1 MTDEH
6 FDHIEIMKQAT
17 RALRIV
23 LGSERIL
30 PIPIELNTV
39 AERLG
44 EAPVTG
50 EQLAGL
56 REMIGQQSVEKGLAL
71 AVLDLVHAFEA
82 LYVAVESYQRSVND
96 GSAEGTDTRRMSR
109 QSAQWLMRIFT
120 HDLDEIVRLVTDG

>member
-6 FDHIEIMKQAT
+6 FDHIEIMKQAA

-30 PIPIELNTV
+30 PIPIELNTI

-56 REMIGQQSVEKGLAL
+56 REMIGQQSIEKGLAL

-82 LYVAVESYQRSVND
+82 LYVAVESYQRHAD
-96 GSAEGTDTRRMSR
+96 DDSAEGADARRMGR
-109 QSAQWLMRIFT
+109 QAAQWLMRIFT
-120 HDLDEIVRLVTDG
+120 HDLDEIIHLAAKG